1 MSIADLFNK
10 TWNIDSN
17 LIFSFLSTPEE
28 KRRIIT
34 SALQKIVLR
43 FCNDQIRAE
52 AIRLPPQPHQKP
64 CQENLEIM
72 ISVPVIRRFE
82 NRDDAECVCV
92 CVCGQMM
99 SGMQIQPIPLIT
111 NCLAGRPAQ
120 QGRDVAVSG
129 HGSKTFKR
137 LQIFYLLSLMVYIS
151 M

>member
-92 CVCGQMM
+92 CVWADDEWDANSTDTIDHKLFSWQ
-99 SGMQIQPIPLIT
+99 T
-111 NCLAGRPAQ
+111 RPA
-120 QGRDVAVSG
+120 GTRR
-129 HGSKTFKR
+129 GSFR
-137 LQIFYLLSLMVYIS
+137 SRF
-151 M
+151 